1 MMIEMRKLKT
11 DDIFPTLKIIN
22 KIGLEEIKNN
32 LDSEKISKI
41 MEANRDT
48 NKEDRIYAVGA
59 SVAFELAQTII
70 KNIPCCKDDIY
81 DLFAGLT
88 GMSNEEIGNMD
99 LIPFTEMVVEFFK
112 KEEFKDFI
120 KVVSTFIK

>member
-11 DDIFPTLKIIN
+11 DDIFPTLRIIN